1 VYKAITWTLAVLLG
15 VLLLALVFVLGQVT
29 SDGGGESSSAN
40 SGEPGSADSEGEVDF
55 GTLDEIVD
63 ILERDYFG
71 RDNIDQEALY
81 QAAVQGLVESLAD
94 TGTFYIDPSS
104 YQTSVGP
111 SGSFD
116 GIGATVWEDEDN
128 NIVIVATI
136 KGSPAEAA
144 GLQSGDV
151 ITAVDGESTEGW
163 AVDKAVLRIRGESG
177 TEVVLTIR
185 HPSGESEDITLV
197 RDEIKI
203 ESVLTTPPSGALRN
217 ADGNP
222 VSDLAYVRIREF
234 TSRTPADLEA
244 VVRDAEDT
252 NKNGLI
258 IDLRGNPGGLLDETV
273 QSADLFLDDGT
284 ILIEVD
290 SEDQERR
297 YEARPG
303 GAALEIPIVILMDQF
318 SASGSEVLAAALR
331 DNDRATI
338 VGETSFGK
346 GTVNVSRELPD
357 GGALFVTIARWLTPE
372 GVLIDGAGIRPDI
385 EVVRPEGDFDPN
397 NDVQLFRAI
406 EHLQTLQAAEQGAPA
421 TSRP

>member
-1 VYKAITWTLAVLLG
+1 LYKALTWTLAVLLG
-15 VLLLALVFVLGQVT
+15 ALLLALVFVLGQVT
-29 SDGGGESSSAN
+29 SDGSGGSSSAN
-40 SGEPGSADSEGEVDF
+40 QNAPADGDDVDF
-55 GTLDEIVD
+55 STLDDIVD

-71 RDNIDQEALY
+71 RDNIDEDALY
-81 QAAVQGLVESLAD
+81 QAAVQGMVESLAD

-116 GIGATVWEDEDN
+116 GIGATVNEDQNN

-136 KGSPAEAA
+136 KDSPAEGA
-144 GLQSGDV
+144 GISSGDV
-151 ITAVDGESTEGW
+151 IEAVDGESTEGW
-163 AVDKAVLRIRGESG
+163 TVDKAVLRIRGEKG
-177 TEVVLTIR
+177 TEVILTIR
-185 HPSGESEDITLV
+185 HANGETEDVSLV

-203 ESVLTTPPSGALRN
+203 DSVITTPPSGVLKDQN
-217 ADGNP
+217 GAD

-244 VVRDAEDT
+244 VVRAAEETD
-252 NKNGLI
+252 KGGLI

-284 ILIEVD
+284 ILIEID
-290 SEDQERR
+290 SEDNERR
-297 YEARPG
+297 YEARSG
-303 GAALEIPIVILMDQF
+303 GAALEIPIVLLMDQF

-331 DNDRATI
+331 DNGRATI

-372 GVLIDGAGIRPDI
+372 GVLIDGAGIAPDI
-385 EVVRPEGDFDPN
+385 EVVRPAGEFDPN
-397 NDVQLFRAI
+397 NDAQLSRAI
-406 EHLQTLQAAEQGAPA
+406 EHLRGLQASEQGSTP
-421 TSRP
+421 